1 MKKIYEYIIDEKLQI
16 EQVMKDYTN
25 YICTI
30 IKNSYINFSNEDTEE
45 ILLDVF
51 LTLWKNQ
58 NKLDINKSISSYI
71 AGITRILIKK
81 KNRNIKFEDNIED
94 YQEQLADLTNIE
106 IFFSENEKQKIILD
120 ELEKMKKIDKD
131 IFIEYY
137 YEDKQ
142 IKDIA
147 NLFEISQ
154 SKVKSKLFRIRKKLK
169 KVLKDRGY

>member
-1 MKKIYEYIIDEKLQI
+1 M
-16 EQVMKDYTN
+16 N
-25 YICTI
+25 
-30 IKNSYINFSNEDTEE
+30 
-45 ILLDVF
+45 
-51 LTLWKNQ
+51 
-58 NKLDINKSISSYI
+58 INKSISSYI

>member
-16 EQVMKDYTN
+16 EQVMEDYTN

-30 IKNSYINFSNEDTEE
+30 IKNSYINFSSEDTEE